1 MPGAAA
7 PPSPS
12 PVLKSLGLFSRW
24 EVVGPCP
31 ARLTLPPPRLEEGG
45 RASEGAGAEPCG
57 AAAAQREA
65 TRRHAVLVRG
75 FAGGCLT
82 VTHQVK
88 AVRVEQ
94 SDGATISLER
104 GAVATVEVHRCKRL
118 LLWLHAPVAALCVD
132 DCNDVTVELS
142 WEARAGFL
150 NELRPSDD
158 ASQPGFSVFST
169 GSHSVRVSYP
179 LAAGPDAARVEHVL
193 PETLHTRFVAAA
205 AEPRTSVVDRSRPWG
220 DTPAATM
227 AAGEG
232 PAGGRASGDSPA
244 AAGVALA
251 PPPDARLPDDPS

>member
-1 MPGAAA
+1 
-7 PPSPS
+7 
-12 PVLKSLGLFSRW
+12 VLKSLGLFSRW

-31 ARLTLPPPRLEEGG
+31 ARLTLPPPLEEEGEEEGEGG
-45 RASEGAGAEPCG
+45 RPSEGAGAEPCG
-57 AAAAQREA
+57 AAAAQQQREA
-65 TRRHAVLVRG
+65 TRRHGVLVRG

-88 AVRVEQ
+88 AVRIEQ

-104 GAVATVEVHRCKRL
+104 GAVATVEAHRCKRL
-118 LLWLHAPVAALCVD
+118 LLRLHAPVAALCVD

-142 WEARAGFL
+142 WEARLGFL
-150 NELRPSDD
+150 NELLSSDD

-179 LAAGPDAARVEHVL
+179 LAAGPDAARVERVL

-220 DTPAATM
+220 DTPAATT
-227 AAGEG
+227 AAGGGRGG

-251 PPPDARLPDDPS
+251 PPSDARLPDDPS